1 MKTTSILK
9 STMVAALLSAN
20 FIVSAGDRVIP
31 YSETPSS
38 VKTYINTH
46 FPNYKVL
53 KVETDNDILYKEYEV
68 FLSNGIKVEFDGK
81 EKSIKNISGQSKLPE
96 GIMSKKVR
104 DYVNKNYSGNT
115 IVEYNLENNG
125 ISVELSNDIE
135 LKFSTNGD
143 FLRIDD

>member
-20 FIVSAGDRVIP
+20 FIASAGDKVIP
-31 YSETPSS
+31 YSQTPSS
-38 VKTYINTH
+38 VKTYISTH

-68 FLSNGIKVEFDGK
+68 FLSNGIKIEFDGK
-81 EKSIKNISGQSKLPE
+81 EKSIKNIGGQTKLPE
-96 GIMSKKVR
+96 SIMSKKVR
-104 DYVNKNYSGNT
+104 DYVKKNYSDNS

-125 ISVELSNDIE
+125 ISVELSNGIE

>member
-20 FIVSAGDRVIP
+20 FIASAGDKVIP

-38 VKTYINTH
+38 VKTYISTH

-96 GIMSKKVR
+96 SIIPKKVR

>member
-9 STMVAALLSAN
+9 GTMVAVLLSAN

-81 EKSIKNISGQSKLPE
+81 EKSIKNIGGQTKLPE
-96 GIMSKKVR
+96 SIMSKKVR
-104 DYVNKNYSGNT
+104 DYVKKNYSDNS

>member
-20 FIVSAGDRVIP
+20 FIASAGDKVIP

-38 VKTYINTH
+38 VKTYISTR

-68 FLSNGIKVEFDGK
+68 FLSNGIKIEFDGK
-81 EKSIKNISGQSKLPE
+81 EKSIKNIGGQTKLPE
-96 GIMSKKVR
+96 SIMSKKVR
-104 DYVNKNYSGNT
+104 DYVKKNYSDNS